1 MIQVKNYDELL
12 KQLEGKDRAWVL
24 LYKSSNSE
32 QSSCAYKHL
41 TEAEKKSMDA
51 NLIMVDVINVKD
63 VHANY
68 GVTTVPT
75 LLEFHGGEL
84 KNTIKGCH
92 DTGYYENIFSGSVFT
107 ASTTGKENAPQ
118 KSVTVYSTPTCSWCN
133 TLKSFLRDHNIKFRD
148 IDVSKDAKA
157 AEDMVK
163 RSGQQGVPQTLING
177 EIIVGFDKPRIS
189 KLLGIQSK

>member
-1 MIQVKNYDELL
+1 MIQIKNHNELL
-12 KQLEGKDRAWVL
+12 KQLERKDKIWVL
-24 LYKSSNSE
+24 LFKSANSE
-32 QSSCAYKHL
+32 QSICAYEHL
-41 TEAEKKSMDA
+41 IKIEKGNLQTE
-51 NLIMVDVINVKD
+51 LIAVDVTQVKD
-63 VHANY
+63 IHANY

-75 LLEFHGGEL
+75 LLEFHNGEL

-92 DTGYYENIFSGSVFT
+92 DAGYYENMFNGSAFAASSTAGNT
-107 ASTTGKENAPQ
+107 ASQ
-118 KSVTVYSTPTCSWCN
+118 KNITVYSTPTCSWCN

-148 IDVSKDAKA
+148 VDVSKDTKA

-177 EIIVGFDKPRIS
+177 EVIVGFDKPKIS

>member
-1 MIQVKNYDELL
+1 MIQVNNHDELL
-12 KQLEGKDRAWVL
+12 KQLEGRDKAWVL
-24 LYKSSNSE
+24 LYKSANSE
-32 QSSCAYKHL
+32 QSSCAYEHL

-51 NLIMVDVINVKD
+51 NLIMVDVVNVKD
-63 VHANY
+63 VHSNY

-75 LLEFHGGEL
+75 LLEFQGGEL
-84 KNTIKGCH
+84 INTIKGCH
-92 DTGYYENIFSGSVFT
+92 DAGYYENIFSGSVFT
-107 ASTTGKENAPQ
+107 ASSAGDEKTPQ

>member
-1 MIQVKNYDELL
+1 MIQVKNHNELL
-12 KQLEGKDRAWVL
+12 KQLEGKDKTWVL
-24 LYKSSNSE
+24 LYKSADSE
-32 QSSCAYKHL
+32 QSICAYEHL
-41 TEAEKKSMDA
+41 TKAEKESKQA
-51 NLIMVDVINVKD
+51 ELITVDVTQVRDI
-63 VHANY
+63 HANY

-75 LLEFHGGEL
+75 LLEFHGSEL

-92 DTGYYENIFSGSVFT
+92 DAGYYENVFSGSVFT
-107 ASTTGKENAPQ
+107 AKSTGDEETPQ

-133 TLKSFLRDHNIKFRD
+133 TLKSFLRDHNVKFRD

-177 EIIVGFDKPRIS
+177 EIIVGFDKSRIS